1 MRLLLAVC
9 LALAASGCA
18 QTQTAVQPVNPV
30 IEDLGWKSKT
40 LVKTAEPHAP
50 VTPVPAALAPKPA
63 KSAAKSTAAK
73 TAARTT
79 ATKAMVG
86 APVQKSP
93 QPVAAKP
100 AGHVGGTC
108 GTLAKANCQGICT
121 WVEVTA
127 ANKSGDQGYCTSA
140 RSF

>member
-1 MRLLLAVC
+1 MRLFLAVC
-9 LALAASGCA
+9 LALGASGCA
-18 QTQTAVQPVNPV
+18 QTQTVVQPVNPV

-40 LVKTAEPHAP
+40 VLKTAEPHAP
-50 VTPVPAALAPKPA
+50 VTPGPTAQAPKPVKTA
-63 KSAAKSTAAK
+63 SRPTAA
-73 TAARTT
+73 
-79 ATKAMVG
+79 KAMVG
-86 APVQKSP
+86 APAQKSP
-93 QPVAAKP
+93 QPVATKP

-108 GTLAKANCQGICT
+108 GTLAKSNCQGICT